1 MSSPKAIN
9 SKEKLSVS
17 AVGDRVRQA
26 REKLGLTRKEFAER
40 LENVTN
46 YHLYNYETGRTKLP
60 YPIMSMIC
68 YTFGL
73 SGRWILEG
81 DGEMM
86 IDDQHEKNLIKQ
98 LEIDKVITK
107 EEMEMLKT
115 LRQEAIRS
123 ADQLQNVIRAS
134 KMVSTIVR
142 ENPIEYDRTKKGR
155 KR

>member
-1 MSSPKAIN
+1 MQT
-9 SKEKLSVS
+9 
-17 AVGDRVRQA
+17 VGQRIRAA
-26 REKLGLTRKEFAER
+26 REKLGYTRAEFAAR
-40 LENVTN
+40 LEDVSKHN
-46 YHLYNYETGRTKLP
+46 LYDYETDRTKLP